1 MKGFDKHL
9 TISWIAL
16 ALSTMAIIVSL
27 VVAFP
32 RQDLGFDY
40 LGFIVGILALL
51 VTVLIGWDIYKA
63 VSIEKTIAEKTAAAE
78 GGAACLSLSQLGLV
92 LYRMDEIHPA
102 VTALTNAL
110 SSWQPRTSDI
120 GNDGANNAQHL
131 LCTIFT
137 EGRVDYSKIAEEIYL
152 LRRIKYKL
160 TNNRLCQII
169 DAFPR

>member
-1 MKGFDKHL
+1 MKFDKHL
-9 TISWIAL
+9 TISWIAMIMSIL
-16 ALSTMAIIVSL
+16 ALIVSL
-27 VVAFP
+27 VMVFP
-32 RQDLGFDY
+32 RQYLDFDY
-40 LGFIVGILALL
+40 LGLIVGILALL

-78 GGAACLSLSQLGLV
+78 CGAACLSLSQLGLV
-92 LYRMDEIHPA
+92 LYRMGEIHPA

-120 GNDGANNAQHL
+120 GNDGANNAQH
-131 LCTIFT
+131 FT
-137 EGRVDYSKIAEEIYL
+137 ERRVDYSKIAEEIYL